1 MKKEF
6 KVVKLLMLVLCL
18 CGLVLA
24 CDAGVMVQFEKGAT
38 SAAIPIKLFDNIIY
52 LPVRINDSEP
62 LDFIY
67 DTGASMI
74 SCIDEEAAAGLKM
87 KFGSKSNA
95 GGAGEQQVRTHKLE
109 NVQVSLPGL
118 HFSRVEIS
126 TLPFASSHPFWGIK
140 KQGLF
145 GTNLI
150 SLVVTEI
157 DYQARKMILHA
168 PQAYKHE
175 ESSEKIPFTPFG
187 LSPFIKVKI
196 EVQGKEE
203 PIEALMLVDTGVR
216 LTTFNTPF
224 VDKHGLIEKSEKI
237 VENTTGYGIGG
248 ESVGVVGRVKAI
260 RLGNIVLHDPVVDF
274 SRDKKGAL
282 ASDMFNGIIG
292 ADILYRFTVVFDYE
306 KKIIAL
312 KKNSNFDHPFEY
324 DMSGIYPIAAGPGLN
339 IFKIHRIVKDS
350 PAEAAGL
357 KPGDIITAIDSQ
369 DTTAMTLEQIKQV
382 LKSEPGRKLN
392 LRISR
397 GGKILQISLTLKRL
411 I

>member
-24 CDAGVMVQFEKGAT
+24 ADLGVMVQFEKGAT

-87 KFGSKSNA
+87 KFGSKSTS

-150 SLVVTEI
+150 SRVVTEI
-157 DYQARKMILHA
+157 DYQGKKMILHA
-168 PQAYKHE
+168 PHSYKHG
-175 ESSEKIPFTPFG
+175 ESSEKIPFTPYG

-196 EVQGKEE
+196 EVQGKKE
-203 PIEALMLVDTGVR
+203 PIETLMLVDTGVR
-216 LTTFNTPF
+216 ITTFNTPF
-224 VDKHGLIEKSEKI
+224 VDKHGLIEKSEKT

-248 ESVGVVGRVKAI
+248 ESVGVIGRVKTI

-312 KKNSNFDHPFEY
+312 KKNSNFDQPFEY
-324 DMSGIYPIAAGPGLN
+324 DMSGIYPIADGPGLN

-382 LKSEPGRKLN
+382 LKSEPGKKLN

-397 GGKILQISLTLKRL
+397 KGKILQISLTLKRL

>member
-6 KVVKLLMLVLCL
+6 NGVKLLMVVLCL
-18 CGLVLA
+18 CGVIFA
-24 CDAGVMVQFEKGAT
+24 ADAGVMVKFEKGAT

-52 LPVRINDSEP
+52 MQVRINDSES

-87 KFGSKSNA
+87 KFGNKSNA
-95 GGAGEQQVRTHKLE
+95 GGAGEQQVRTHKLD

-150 SLVVTEI
+150 SRVITEI
-157 DYQARKMILHA
+157 DYQARKMTLYA
-168 PQAYKHE
+168 PQAYQHVD
-175 ESSEKIPFTPFG
+175 SSEKIPFTPFG

-196 EVQGKEE
+196 EVQGKKE

-216 LTTFNTPF
+216 ITNFNTPF
-224 VDKHGLIEKSEKI
+224 LDKHGLIEKSEKT

-248 ESVGVVGRVKAI
+248 ESVGVIGRVKTI
-260 RLGNIVLHDPVVDF
+260 RMGNIVLHDPVVDF

-312 KKNSNFDHPFEY
+312 KKNSNFDRPFEY
-324 DMSGIYPIAAGPGLN
+324 DMSSIYPVAHGPGLN

-350 PAEAAGL
+350 PAETAGL
-357 KPGDIITAIDSQ
+357 KPGDIIAAIDGQ
-369 DTTAMTLEQIKQV
+369 DTTAMTLEQVKQV

-397 GGKILQISLTLKRL
+397 EGKILQISLTLKRL